1 MLFGWDGASYQ
12 GRPDQALLKREG
24 HAFVIEKITG
34 EGNYVNPY
42 WQQVREDAHTNG
54 IVFGGYD
61 WVEPQLMAG
70 VADGIAAARDYLRVF
85 NPQPGEIVAVDFET
99 VDWSRGPLG
108 RTIERPMRAYLE
120 TLRDAVGGTV
130 LVYTAPYFLVETGAI
145 AWSWMCEANG
155 FYLWQ
160 AAPGAGMMADDSFW
174 PATPLPFHRTTMH
187 QHQWHARSAA
197 IPGTEFDRNRFDGTV
212 EELLA
217 LAVPQPKVVAEVVTD
232 KKTEASEVREP
243 VAGKWTAY
251 INDAGETVV
260 ALNFGGNTARID
272 GVRIVD
278 IGVSVE
284 SATERGVLLDRS
296 FRDEQAQ
303 GWRERRAG

>member
-12 GRPDQALLKREG
+12 GRPNQAMLKAEG
-24 HAFVIEKITG
+24 HSFVIEKITG

-42 WQQVREDAHTNG
+42 WQQVREDAHANG

-61 WVEPQLMAG
+61 WVEPQSGLSAS
-70 VADGIAAARDYLRVF
+70 DAAKDFLRVF

-99 VDWSRGPLG
+99 TDWFKGPLG
-108 RTIERPMRAYLE
+108 YAIGGWMRAYLE

-130 LVYTAPYFLVETGAI
+130 LVYTAPYFLAETGAVN
-145 AWSWMCEANG
+145 WGWMCEPNG

-160 AAPGAGMMADDSFW
+160 AAPGAGMMDDGSFW
-174 PATPLPFHRTTMH
+174 PATPLPFHRTTVH
-187 QHQWHARSAA
+187 QHQWHATSAA
-197 IPGTEFDRNRFDGTV
+197 IPGAEFDRNRFPGTV
-212 EELLA
+212 EELRA
-217 LAVPQPKVVAEVVTD
+217 LAVPQPKVVAEIVPER
-232 KKTEASEVREP
+232 KTEVAEVREP

-272 GVRIVD
+272 GVRIAD

-284 SATERGVLLDRS
+284 SATEPGVLEDRS
-296 FRDEQAQ
+296 FKDEQAQ
-303 GWRERRAG
+303 DWRERRAG